1 MPAKRGVTAM
11 AERADMTKS
20 IVLAHYLVKSQFLGM
35 LFTGDMRQGMNLRQV
50 AAFRT
55 IMLRGS
61 MTVAAQELRT
71 SQPSISRLIAELE
84 ASIDLKLFERKA
96 GRLRPTDEGL
106 SFYREVERSFLGL
119 ESLSQAARE
128 IRAFG
133 TGRLRIAAMP
143 VMALGFIPRCI
154 RRFKQRFPN
163 VTISLQMGSDGTV
176 TRWMSTY
183 YCDIGFVANIVDT
196 PSIEQRHL
204 YSIPGLCAIPPDHKL
219 AKRKVI
225 VPEDLEGEPFISLSL
240 EDGARTRVDRAF
252 ESSGVRRQLTLETPF
267 GATICALVEQGLG
280 IGIVNPI
287 AADDYR
293 RSGIAFRPFRPE
305 IMFQGNALFPSRHR
319 DNVLIDGFLT
329 IVSEELG
336 SYQVVSRKKRA

>member
-1 MPAKRGVTAM
+1 
-11 AERADMTKS
+11 
-20 IVLAHYLVKSQFLGM
+20 
-35 LFTGDMRQGMNLRQV
+35 MNLRQV
-50 AAFRT
+50 EAFRS

-61 MTVAAQELRT
+61 MTAAAQELRT

-84 ASIDLKLFERKA
+84 AAIDLQLFERKA
-96 GRLRPTDEGL
+96 GRIRPTDEGL

-119 ESLSQAARE
+119 ENLSQAARD
-128 IRAFG
+128 IKAFG

-154 RRFKQRFPN
+154 RLFKQRFPN

-176 TRWMSTY
+176 TRWMSAY

-196 PSIEQRHL
+196 PSIEQRPL
-204 YSIPGLCAIPPDHKL
+204 YTVPGLCALPPGHRL
-219 AKRKVI
+219 AEHEVI

-240 EDGARTRVDRAF
+240 EDGARNRVDRIF
-252 ESSGVRRQLTLETPF
+252 ERAGVRRQLTLESPF

-293 RSGIAFRPFRPE
+293 RSGIVFRPFEPQ
-305 IMFQGNALFPSRHR
+305 IMFHGNALFPSHHLN
-319 DNVLIDGFLT
+319 NVLIDGFLAVVT
-329 IVSEELG
+329 DELAG
-336 SYQVVSRKKRA
+336 YQSIARSGTRAAE

>member
-1 MPAKRGVTAM
+1 
-11 AERADMTKS
+11 
-20 IVLAHYLVKSQFLGM
+20 
-35 LFTGDMRQGMNLRQV
+35 MNLRQV
-50 AAFRT
+50 EAFRA

-61 MTVAAQELRT
+61 MTAAAQELRT

-84 ASIDLKLFERKA
+84 ESIDLKLFTRNA
-96 GRLRPTDEGL
+96 GRIRPTDEGL

-119 ESLSQAARE
+119 ENLSQAARD

-154 RRFKQRFPN
+154 RLFKQRFPN

-176 TRWMSTY
+176 TRWMSSY

-204 YSIPGLCAIPPDHKL
+204 YSVPGLCAIPPGHRL
-219 AKRKVI
+219 AERDVI
-225 VPEDLEGEPFISLSL
+225 VPEDLDGEPFISLSL
-240 EDGARTRVDRAF
+240 EDGARARVDRIF
-252 ESSGVRRQLTLETPF
+252 ERANIKRQLTLETPF

-293 RSGIAFRPFRPE
+293 RSGIAFRSFKPE
-305 IMFQGNALFPSRHR
+305 VMFQGNALFPSHLRN
-319 DNVLIDGFLT
+319 NVLVDGFVT
-329 IVSEELG
+329 IVSEELE
-336 SYQVVSRKKRA
+336 SYQSLAESRS